1 MSSMASA
8 DLPETM
14 AEPASSFVPGVSDV
28 LLVGGGILSAT
39 LGAMLKRLEPR
50 LSIQMVEVHGELGRE
65 ASDAWNNAGT
75 GHAGVCEMSY
85 TPSRGADGRVPIGRA
100 LAIFEQFEHSRQFW
114 AHAAATGV
122 AGPACD
128 FIRPVPHLCFVEGAA
143 DVDFLRARHEAMRHH
158 HFFRS
163 LRCTLDPAVIRDW
176 APLVMEGRG
185 DGPVAATA
193 GAGTE
198 VDFGLLAR
206 RLGGWLARQDL
217 CGVATRWKV
226 TELSRGSGSWRVRL
240 RCMATGETRVH
251 RSRFV
256 FVGAGGGSVPLILGA
271 GLPEASGLAGF
282 PIGGQWLVCDD
293 PDLCRRHSAK
303 VYGATPPSSPSLGAP
318 HLDLRHLN
326 GRPRLMFGPFASWTS
341 RFLRHSGGW
350 TDLPRSV
357 RAHNLAALARAGL
370 RNHGLVRYL
379 VREGLQTM
387 ESRLRSLR
395 RFLPDA
401 RAGDWRLVEAGIR
414 VQAIRASH
422 RGAIHFGTEV
432 FSSSDGSFA
441 SVLGASPG
449 ASVSVSVAL
458 EVVRTCLPRLL
469 DGPEACERM
478 RRMIPGHGI
487 DLKQPGAEAHFER
500 LSREADE
507 LLGLT
512 PAGRSPLMPPLSHE
526 VPPEN
531 PSPHP

>member
-1 MSSMASA
+1 MA
-8 DLPETM
+8 D
-14 AEPASSFVPGVSDV
+14 PASSFVPGVSDV

-50 LSIQMVEVHGELGRE
+50 LSIQMVEAHGELGRE

-114 AHAAATGV
+114 AHAAATGM
-122 AGPACD
+122 AGPARD
-128 FIRPVPHLCFVEGAA
+128 FIRPMPHLCFVEGAA

-158 HFFRS
+158 HFFRG
-163 LRCTLDPAVIRDW
+163 LRWTLDPADIRDW
-176 APLVMEGRG
+176 VPLVMEGRG

-198 VDFGLLAR
+198 IDFGLLAR
-206 RLGGWLARQDL
+206 RLGGWLAGQDL
-217 CGVATRWKV
+217 CGVATRWRV
-226 TELSRGSGSWRVRL
+226 TELSRGAGSWRVGL
-240 RCMATGETRVH
+240 RCMTTGETRVQ

-293 PDLCRRHSAK
+293 PDLCRRHHAK

-318 HLDLRHLN
+318 HLDLRHMD

-357 RAHNLAALARAGL
+357 RAHNLATLARAGL

-395 RFLPDA
+395 RFHPDA

-414 VQAIRASH
+414 VQAIRASD
-422 RGAIHFGTEV
+422 RGAVHFGTEV
-432 FSSSDGSFA
+432 FASSDRSLA
-441 SVLGASPG
+441 AVLGASPG
-449 ASVSVSVAL
+449 ASVSVNVAL
-458 EVVRTCLPRLL
+458 QVVRTCLPRLL
-469 DGPEACERM
+469 DGAAACDRM
-478 RRMIPGHGI
+478 RRMIPGHDI
-487 DLKQPGAEAHFER
+487 DLKQPGAEAIFER

-507 LLGLT
+507 TLGLS
-512 PAGRSPLMPPLSHE
+512 PAGRSPATAHP
-526 VPPEN
+526 VPRGPAGD
-531 PSPHP
+531 PTPRP